1 LHFTSKSPK
10 KAMAWHPFSLIF
22 SNEIKDLEATLPV
35 KTGRNLF

>member
-1 LHFTSKSPK
+1 MLA
-10 KAMAWHPFSLIF
+10 KAMVWRPFALIF